1 MEHYNRIFV
10 TEYHAVMI
18 WYPKKK
24 SKIPELQNDLI
35 LSFCRKEFVLKN
47 RAVETTIQQLN
58 IEKVD
63 VFGLNEE
70 EYNQQIL
77 DTIHRFSTEDSEIYF
92 VHMKSRYVKLANRIT
107 QCLGVG
113 NSESLSVGHVPIS
126 KQGIPVK
133 KKSIPRGTSLT
144 QGTAC
149 LDDAVSAAVAQQY
162 DAETD
167 LQTESAS
174 LAVGSL
180 SQEAPTD
187 DSQTMHE
194 KESDP
199 KPLAAGSPKPD
210 GDRSKGQETMLEQ
223 SPMHRTHKEVGKEDS
238 SRYQEESAEENLL
251 DQILKQEKKI
261 LGYDFE
267 PVKLVKRYSD
277 LENARA
283 RLVDCLLKR
292 LIRHME
298 VYINGLLDFDLA
310 YSQYTEL
317 VFLLHKTSD
326 IGEFTASWET
336 QHAVPIRFRRPDSFT
351 ILKAEA
357 EYYYQV
363 CDLIYGKDYWD

>member
-24 SKIPELQNDLI
+24 SKIPELQKDLI
-35 LSFCRKEFVLKN
+35 LSFCRKEFVLKS

-63 VFGLNEE
+63 AFGLNEE

-77 DTIHRFSTEDSEIYF
+77 DTIHRFSTEDNEIYF

-133 KKSIPRGTSLT
+133 KKSIPRGTSLP

-174 LAVGSL
+174 LAAGSL
-180 SQEAPTD
+180 
-187 DSQTMHE
+187 
-194 KESDP
+194 
-199 KPLAAGSPKPD
+199 
-210 GDRSKGQETMLEQ
+210 GQETMPEQ
-223 SPMHRTHKEVGKEDS
+223 SPMHHTRKETGKDGG

-298 VYINGLLDFDLA
+298 VYIDGLLDFDLA

-336 QHAVPIRFRRPDSFT
+336 QHAVLIRFRRPDSFT

>member
-35 LSFCRKEFVLKN
+35 LSFCRKEFALKN

-133 KKSIPRGTSLT
+133 KKSIPRGTSLP
-144 QGTAC
+144 QGT
-149 LDDAVSAAVAQQY
+149 
-162 DAETD
+162 
-167 LQTESAS
+167 
-174 LAVGSL
+174 
-180 SQEAPTD
+180 P
-187 DSQTMHE
+187 
-194 KESDP
+194 
-199 KPLAAGSPKPD
+199 
-210 GDRSKGQETMLEQ
+210 
-223 SPMHRTHKEVGKEDS
+223 
-238 SRYQEESAEENLL
+238 
-251 DQILKQEKKI
+251 
-261 LGYDFE
+261 
-267 PVKLVKRYSD
+267 
-277 LENARA
+277 
-283 RLVDCLLKR
+283 
-292 LIRHME
+292 
-298 VYINGLLDFDLA
+298 
-310 YSQYTEL
+310 
-317 VFLLHKTSD
+317 
-326 IGEFTASWET
+326 
-336 QHAVPIRFRRPDSFT
+336 
-351 ILKAEA
+351 
-357 EYYYQV
+357 
-363 CDLIYGKDYWD
+363 